1 MAVVACREGVMSDI
15 DHFCREVEAHLCRRN
30 SGHLI
35 RLVGPSFECVCR
47 WAEQGIPLQVAQT
60 GIDRYVDRQQ
70 RKPGRRRP
78 VRVEFCEADVL
89 DAFDD
94 WRRAVGVAGIAA
106 DPAGGPPVEEP
117 IPTQARSRRSLP
129 AHLDRLLARLTV
141 LRGSDQL
148 GPVFDDA
155 LRTAITQL
163 DRIRVGAEHARGD
176 ARQAAIAETEAV
188 GRQLFARCEPVM
200 SDEAR
205 QAVRQEAVRSLA
217 PYAARLSAHDYDAA
231 TSASYGQ
238 LLRDALGLPDFTF

>member
-1 MAVVACREGVMSDI
+1 MSEV
-15 DHFCREVEAHLCRRN
+15 DHYCREVEAHLCRRN
-30 SGHLI
+30 GGHLI
-35 RLVGPSFECVCR
+35 RLVGPSFDCVYR

-117 IPTQARSRRSLP
+117 TPALTRGRRSLP
-129 AHLDRLLARLTV
+129 AHLERLMARLTV
-141 LRGSDQL
+141 LRDSDRL
-148 GPVFDDA
+148 GPA
-155 LRTAITQL
+155 LDEPLRAAITQL

-176 ARQAAIAETEAV
+176 ARQTAIAETETV
-188 GRQLFARCEPVM
+188 GQQLVAHCDVALT
-200 SDEAR
+200 DEAR
-205 QAVRQEAVRSLA
+205 QAVRRDAVRSLA
-217 PYAARLSAHDYDAA
+217 PYAARLSAPDYEAA
-231 TSASYGQ
+231 LAASYRQ
-238 LLRDALGLPDFTF
+238 LLRDSLGLPDFTF